1 MNAYEYLQALRAALS
16 ALPDD
21 EIDSAMRYY
30 EDYFLD
36 AGDENAAQV
45 IEELGPPEQVAQAIL
60 NEYTGVARRRPPH
73 FDEDKAEPVEGVP
86 LGKDGKPVK
95 MRKKGISPW
104 LLLLLAILAIPVGL
118 PLLGALLAMGFAV
131 LAGTAA
137 LVIGAAA
144 CAVAL
149 PAAAVIG
156 GGVLFV
162 FSFLLWA
169 TPASALAT
177 LGMGLVLCAVG
188 VLFVLLIIKLCILL
202 VPPIIRGLV
211 AAIRW
216 PIEKIRDCLRKR
228 GASK

>member
-1 MNAYEYLQALRAALS
+1 MNAYEYLQALRAAL
-16 ALPDD
+16 AVLPDD

-60 NEYTGVARRRPPH
+60 NEYTGVARRRPER
-73 FDEDKAEPVEGVP
+73 FDEEKAQTVDGVP
-86 LGKDGKPVK
+86 LGRDGKPLT
-95 MRKKGISPW
+95 RKKGINPW
-104 LLLLLAILAIPVGL
+104 MLACIVLLALIFGPVAI
-118 PLLGALLAMGFAV
+118 
-131 LAGTAA
+131 T
-137 LVIGAAA
+137 VIGAIILAVVGLIVGVAA
-144 CAVAL
+144 CVVAV
-149 PAAAVIG
+149 PAATLIG
-156 GGVLFV
+156 GGALVL

-177 LGMGLVLCAVG
+177 LGAGLVVGAVG
-188 VLFVLLIIKLCILL
+188 LLLVLLVIKLCILF

-211 AAIRW
+211 ASIRW